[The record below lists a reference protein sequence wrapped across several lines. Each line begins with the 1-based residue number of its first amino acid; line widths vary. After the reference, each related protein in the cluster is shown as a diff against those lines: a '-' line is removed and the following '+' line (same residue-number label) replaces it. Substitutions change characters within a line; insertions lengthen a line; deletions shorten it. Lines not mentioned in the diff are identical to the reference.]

1 VRAHELD
8 VLVGEEAL
16 SAAGVR
22 APERLHDAARDARVH
37 AGLVGQP
44 AQGVPPRTA
53 ERDFDAGGSQP
64 FVVPVGRAAV
74 DARPAQAA
82 DEVGALVHRSTKRYD
97 EPA

>member
-1 VRAHELD
+1 VGAHELD

-16 SAAGVR
+16 SPAGVR
-22 APERLHDAARDARVH
+22 ARERLHDAARDARVE

-44 AQGVPPRTA
+44 AQRVLSRTA
-53 ERDFDAGGSQP
+53 ERNLDAGGSQP

-74 DARPAQAA
+74 DAPPAQAA
-82 DEVGALVHRSTKRYD
+82 DELGALVHRSTKRYD